1 MHSEIKIYGSRTIRV
16 KKVGGGFDEATLG
29 FSQLPSTA
37 EPDEI
42 RHALRVGEHVLE
54 ELRDAIEIQL
64 GIHPSQRP
72 SDDAP
77 KPVLAGIFSGGTPT
91 GDASAYMAGYAA
103 APPTP
108 PKPKRREAAPEP
120 EIDDA
125 GRIPAPLVYFDDPV
139 KHAAEIK
146 LDAEAQNTVAAAI
159 ADALQSTGQL
169 APGHDP
175 TDPFDARN
183 QADIIPTR
191 TATDPAAY
199 TPDPDDLPTPI
210 EKQIADMP
218 IPDSV
223 DIQPIFTGVL
233 GISIALP
240 ADDDERWS
248 IPLTDINRDETGG
261 GQLKA
266 INAAIT
272 GRGFSQKERHQVCEA
287 ILNGIDRE
295 RSRVSI
301 ESTRDL
307 SQAQAHVILSWFDAA
322 TDDDL
327 TRLGNVARGV
337 AI

>member
-72 SDDAP
+72 ADDAP
-77 KPVLAGIFSGGTPT
+77 KPALAGIFSGGAPT
-91 GDASAYMAGYAA
+91 EFQRDAVEAKPA
-103 APPTP
+103 TP
-108 PKPKRREAAPEP
+108 PKPKRREVPERISMSDLHAMGPQMSSEEEQALIADLEDEEEIPETTIAAS
-120 EIDDA
+120 
-125 GRIPAPLVYFDDPV
+125 
-139 KHAAEIK
+139 
-146 LDAEAQNTVAAAI
+146 I
-159 ADALQSTGQL
+159 ADALQSTGEL
-169 APGHDP
+169 APTPGHDV

-183 QADIIPTR
+183 QADIVPTR

-199 TPDPDDLPTPI
+199 APDPEDLPTPI
-210 EKQIADMP
+210 VQQIADMP
-218 IPDSV
+218 IPDNV
-223 DIQPIFTGVL
+223 EIQPIFTGVL
-233 GISIALP
+233 GIRLNVP
-240 ADDDERWS
+240 PDDDERWS

-266 INAAIT
+266 VNAAIT
-272 GRGFSQKERHQVCEA
+272 GAGFSQKERHQVCDA

-295 RSRVSI
+295 RPPVSI

-307 SQAQAHVILSWFDAA
+307 SQAQAHVILSWFDRA
-322 TDDDL
+322 TDVDL